1 LKDILYLQIN
11 LNEEGNL
18 NLDNLLEVLVEEVL
32 VVVEVLMDQ
41 EI

>member
-1 LKDILYLQIN
+1 MN
-11 LNEEGNL
+11 LNEEGKL

>member
-1 LKDILYLQIN
+1 MN